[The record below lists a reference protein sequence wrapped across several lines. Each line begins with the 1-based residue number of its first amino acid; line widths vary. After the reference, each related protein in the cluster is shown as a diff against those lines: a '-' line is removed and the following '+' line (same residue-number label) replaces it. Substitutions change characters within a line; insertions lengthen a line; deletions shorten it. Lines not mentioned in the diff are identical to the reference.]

1 MTNLNSSLRYYL
13 KEHLSLYI
21 FVSVLF
27 VMGVI
32 FGALLVNALT
42 LEQRQ
47 EMSQYLGSFLHLI
60 HQGTEV
66 NGLEFLK
73 QAFATQLKW
82 ILLIWV
88 LGLSVVGLPII
99 LILDFLKGVLI
110 GFTVGY
116 MVAQLSWKGLLF
128 AFVSVA
134 PQNLIVIPAIII
146 CSVSALAFSTFL
158 IKNRFLQKKGS
169 LAQPFKSYVFITLG
183 MIGCLFVA
191 SVLESYVIPIFMKW
205 ITPMMMALG

>member
-1 MTNLNSSLRYYL
+1 MMNLKSGLRHYL

-60 HQGTEV
+60 HQGTEASGV
-66 NGLEFLK
+66 ETLK
-73 QAFATQLKW
+73 QTFASHLKW

-110 GFTVGY
+110 GFAVGY
-116 MVAQLSWKGLLF
+116 MVAQLSWKGMLF
-128 AFVSVA
+128 AFVSIA
-134 PQNLIVIPAIII
+134 PQNLIVIPAIIV
-146 CSVSALAFSTFL
+146 CSVSAIAFSTFL
-158 IKNRFLQKKGS
+158 IKTRFLQKKGS
-169 LAQPFKSYVFITLG
+169 LSQPFKSYVFITLG
-183 MIGCLFVA
+183 MIGCLFLA
-191 SVLESYVIPIFMKW
+191 SVLESYVIPIFMSW
-205 ITPMMMALG
+205 ITPMMIAFG